1 MKDQLL
7 VDKTILE
14 NCRRRLTNL
23 STTWIEYRKA
33 YNMVPHSSIL
43 KCLNM
48 FGTARNIIIL
58 IGNSTANWKTVLT
71 PGGIRLRQVDI
82 KRGIFQGDSISLC
95 CNHATTKLRKMKAE
109 DRLHKNTTPI
119 NHLLF
124 TDDLKLYGTNR
135 DQLDPLVQ
143 TVRIFSEDIQMSYL
157 DWTSVQ
163 CWKGKKESKSRARE

>member
-71 PGGIRLRQVDI
+71 AGGIKLRQVDI
-82 KRGIFQGDSISLC
+82 KRGIFQGDSHS
-95 CNHATTKLRKMKAE
+95 
-109 DRLHKNTTPI
+109 P
-119 NHLLF
+119 LLF
-124 TDDLKLYGTNR
+124 VVIML
-135 DQLDPLVQ
+135 PL
-143 TVRIFSEDIQMSYL
+143 S
-157 DWTSVQ
+157 
-163 CWKGKKESKSRARE
+163 

>member
-1 MKDQLL
+1 
-7 VDKTILE
+7 
-14 NCRRRLTNL
+14 
-23 STTWIEYRKA
+23 
-33 YNMVPHSSIL
+33 
-43 KCLNM
+43 
-48 FGTARNIIIL
+48 
-58 IGNSTANWKTVLT
+58 
-71 PGGIRLRQVDI
+71 
-82 KRGIFQGDSISLC
+82 
-95 CNHATTKLRKMKAE
+95 MKAE

-163 CWKGKKESKSRARE
+163 CWKGKEGSKLRARE